1 MPRAGDVKPLHTQKA
16 IHSPPTWKYNSR
28 MGAEVIPKLTFEQFR
43 ELPADGKRYELLFGR
58 VHATPTPA
66 TRHQFTLQNLSQNLG
81 PYVYKNRLGEVCQA
95 PLDVRLGE
103 ETVLQPDFIFV
114 SNARA
119 GIIQENW
126 IAGSPDLAVEV
137 LSPST
142 AGHDR
147 ATKLP
152 IYAEARVPEVWFID
166 PKARTVEV
174 LTLQGAKYL
183 VEATYAGHHVLI
195 SNLFPGWQLSLDD
208 LFDFRGRF

>member
-1 MPRAGDVKPLHTQKA
+1 
-16 IHSPPTWKYNSR
+16 

-43 ELPADGKRYELLFGR
+43 ELPTDGKRYELINGE
-58 VHATPTPA
+58 VHVTPSPA
-66 TRHQFTLQNLSQNLG
+66 TLHQFTLQNHYESLG
-81 PYVYKNRLGEVCQA
+81 PYVHKNHLGEVCLA
-95 PLDVRLGE
+95 PLDVRLGA
-103 ETVLQPDFIFV
+103 ETVLQPDLIFI
-114 SNARA
+114 SDARA

-166 PKARTVEV
+166 PKAKTVEV
-174 LTLQGAKYL
+174 LTLQGAKYM
-183 VEATYAGHHVLI
+183 VEAAYASHHSLT
-195 SNLFPGWQLSLDD
+195 SNHFPGWQLSLDD